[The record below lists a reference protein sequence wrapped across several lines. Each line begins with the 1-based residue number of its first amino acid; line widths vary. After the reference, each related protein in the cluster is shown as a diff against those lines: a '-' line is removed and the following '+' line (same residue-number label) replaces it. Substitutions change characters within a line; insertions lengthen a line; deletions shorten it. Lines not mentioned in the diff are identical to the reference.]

1 MIFYFFRIELIHAKE
16 FQTTVFEINDPEA
29 AVVRVLIVEDSAM
42 IAEAIRREIFAR
54 LTFVCDVARNFEEAK
69 KAIDRHG
76 KEYFIA
82 VLDLNLPD
90 AQEGEIVDYVMARN
104 IPSIVFTGTFD
115 DELRDR
121 MMSEQILD
129 YVVKEGPQAV
139 EYLINI
145 VQRIYK
151 NQFIKV
157 MVVDDSS
164 TSRKHLVG
172 LLKSQRFNVLE
183 ARHGKEALQHLEANP
198 DVKLVLTD
206 YNMPIMD
213 GFELISRIRQKYS
226 SDQMAIIGIS
236 AYGTGLLS
244 AKFLKKGA
252 SDFIIKPFVVEEFYS
267 RVNRNVEVLEYIDEI
282 KRASH
287 VDYLTGLF
295 NRRYFF
301 QVGEKLFENARRSN
315 FTMTIAMIDIDYFKK
330 INDTHGHYSGD
341 MVLKFIGKLLAE
353 DLRTADVLARFGGE
367 EFCIITTNMDKA
379 QANVLFERLRKLVE
393 MQEIPI
399 ENGNISITVS
409 IGCTTHIADSL
420 DDTLKL
426 ADMLL
431 YRAKEEGR
439 NRVVID

>member
-1 MIFYFFRIELIHAKE
+1 MIK
-16 FQTTVFEINDPEA
+16 TVKNTSS
-29 AVVRVLIVEDSAM
+29 L
-42 IAEAIRREIFAR
+42 
-54 LTFVCDVARNFEEAK
+54 
-69 KAIDRHG
+69 
-76 KEYFIA
+76 
-82 VLDLNLPD
+82 LDLNLPD
-90 AQEGEIVDYVMARN
+90 AQEGEIVDYVMARD

-139 EYLINI
+139 EYLIHI

-151 NQFIKV
+151 NQFITV

-172 LLKSQRFNVLE
+172 LLKSQRFNVME
-183 ARHGKEALQHLEANP
+183 ARHGKEALQHLENNP
-198 DVKLVLTD
+198 EIKLVLTD

-226 SDQMAIIGIS
+226 GDQVAIIGIS

-252 SDFIIKPFVVEEFYS
+252 NDFIIKPFVIEEFYS

-282 KRASH
+282 KKASH
-287 VDYLTGLF
+287 VDYLTGLY

-301 QVGEKLFENARRSN
+301 QVGEKLFQNARRSN

-330 INDTHGHYSGD
+330 INDTYGHYSGD
-341 MVLKFIGKLLAE
+341 MVLKYIGKLLAD

-379 QANVLFERLRKLVE
+379 KANVLFERLRKLVE
-393 MQEIPI
+393 RQEIPI

-409 IGCTTHIADSL
+409 IGCTTRIAGSL
-420 DDTLKL
+420 DDSLKL

-431 YRAKEEGR
+431 YKAKEEGR
-439 NRVVID
+439 NRVVIE